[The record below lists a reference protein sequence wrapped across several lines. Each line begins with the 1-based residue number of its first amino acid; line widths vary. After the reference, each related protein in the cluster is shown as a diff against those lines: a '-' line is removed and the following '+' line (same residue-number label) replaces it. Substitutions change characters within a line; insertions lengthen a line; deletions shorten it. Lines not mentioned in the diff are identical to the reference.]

1 MLQPTLQIPLDSV
14 EILDETPD
22 SLLLLHNYG
31 KAVHEIA
38 KLVKRKKSK
47 VVVE

>member
-14 EILDETPD
+14 EILDETLD
-22 SLLLLHNYG
+22 SLLLHNYG
-31 KAVHEIA
+31 KAVHGIA

-47 VVVE
+47 VVVG

>member
-14 EILDETPD
+14 EIPDEKPD

-31 KAVHEIA
+31 KAVHGIV

-47 VVVE
+47 VVVG